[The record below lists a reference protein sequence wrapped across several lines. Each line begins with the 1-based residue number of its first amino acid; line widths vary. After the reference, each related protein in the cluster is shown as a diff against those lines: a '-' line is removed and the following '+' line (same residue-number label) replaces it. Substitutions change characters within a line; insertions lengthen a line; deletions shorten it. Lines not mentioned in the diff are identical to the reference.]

1 MENDILFK
9 NEACLVSLEEL
20 RKGGVKVYPEELI
33 PHILSNEDKVFHFV
47 SRQI

>member
-1 MENDILFK
+1 MISCSKTKPAWFHWK
-9 NEACLVSLEEL
+9 NCG
-20 RKGGVKVYPEELI
+20 RGVKVYPEELI

>member
-9 NEACLVSLEEL
+9 NETCLVPLEEL
-20 RKGGVKVYPEELI
+20 RKGVKVYPEELI

-47 SRQI
+47 SRQL